1 MGSAPAA
8 QQCVQQ
14 FTLAAKAAKAAV
26 GTPTQLHASGLRV
39 LREEMDHTPEA
50 GHTMMH
56 FALSATDLVLEPE
69 EQAPGVAQPPR
80 GHVAKIEAP
89 IAACSTVESLDEGGM
104 LSKTF
109 QIRVHLMPTGG
120 FETERY
126 RLVRRQNRHRPSAR
140 ELRQYRAQLDEKLR
154 ESI

>member
-14 FTLAAKAAKAAV
+14 FNLAAKAAKAAV

-39 LREEMDHTPEA
+39 VREEMDHTPEA

-80 GHVAKIEAP
+80 GHVAKIEAR
-89 IAACSTVESLDEGGM
+89 IADCSTVESLDVATGV

-126 RLVRRQNRHRPSAR
+126 RLVRQQKPRPLLGKCASTAP
-140 ELRQYRAQLDEKLR
+140 
-154 ESI
+154 S

>member
-39 LREEMDHTPEA
+39 VREEMDHTPEA

-69 EQAPGVAQPPR
+69 EQAPGVAQPSQKMPSWTTP
-80 GHVAKIEAP
+80 A
-89 IAACSTVESLDEGGM
+89 AACS
-104 LSKTF
+104 
-109 QIRVHLMPTGG
+109 
-120 FETERY
+120 
-126 RLVRRQNRHRPSAR
+126 RLARARGPSN
-140 ELRQYRAQLDEKLR
+140 D
-154 ESI
+154 SICSGK